1 MTGTDDL
8 KQAVRALA
16 AEDGRAK
23 HPEPGELIAYSQG
36 AQEAQGALTAERRDQ
51 LQEHLASC
59 AECARLL
66 VDFADFDELAP
77 PGAGPRLT
85 DADVAAARARLQR
98 RVEEVAGVP
107 PPAVAARGGR
117 WRDAFAS
124 PRPWRLLAAA
134 LAAAVIGLAVFGGSQ
149 HQLLRRL
156 GQPEVNVATHD
167 LEPVGGDQLR
177 GGPSAAPT
185 VINTQAGSAILIL
198 QLPGVE
204 SHPAYR
210 VAIRGSES
218 REVWS
223 RAGAAR
229 DPVLGNFTLRLPPGA
244 LHPGRY
250 DVEIFGVGESRE
262 ELLARYAIEVR

>member
-8 KQAVRALA
+8 KQAVQALA
-16 AEDGRAK
+16 AEERRAQ

-36 AQEAQGALTAERRDQ
+36 ALAEERRDQ

-66 VDFADFDELAP
+66 VDFADFDGLAP
-77 PGAGPRLT
+77 PDGGERLT
-85 DADVAAARARLQR
+85 DAEVAAARRLLERRIEMVATVASPAAAVRGARWT
-98 RVEEVAGVP
+98 G
-107 PPAVAARGGR
+107 
-117 WRDAFAS
+117 AFAS
-124 PRPWRLLAAA
+124 PRPWQLLTAA

-167 LEPVGGDQLR
+167 LEPVESDQLQ

-185 VINTQAGSAILIL
+185 VIDGATRSAVLIL
-198 QLPGVE
+198 QLHEVE

-210 VAIRGSES
+210 VAIRGSDS
-218 REVWS
+218 RQVWS

-244 LHPGRY
+244 LPPGRY
-250 DVEIFGVGESRE
+250 DVEIFGVGDDRE